1 VLSGDDDVSQI
12 DALTANL
19 QAPDGV
25 DAEGDGSS
33 SVDPITPGL
42 ISYNTPVHTNPS
54 ATDWAALGAPSASG
68 H

>member
-19 QAPDGV
+19 QAPDGD

-33 SVDPITPGL
+33 SVDPIIPGP
-42 ISYNTPVHTNPS
+42 ISFNTPVQTNPS
-54 ATDWAALGAPSASG
+54 ATD
-68 H
+68 